1 MLKCDGITKV
11 YGKKTVLSNFSMEFG
26 AGVYGVLGPNGAGK
40 STLFRIVAGILLP
53 TAGTVTWNGVEIH
66 KLGAEYR
73 TGLGVLPQQMPFYS
87 WMKGREYLEYIHELK
102 GLPRLQRKSDVETML
117 GKVELLGDAEKKIR
131 AYSGGMKQR
140 LGIAQALLGT
150 PRLILLDEPT
160 AGLDPRQSVVFKN
173 IVREIS
179 VTSTVILCTHIISDL
194 SALAETILMLQSG
207 NLIAVGSPDALTGQ
221 LAGKVWWLSET
232 EENLMQYPNATRMLM
247 NGQAG
252 LKVIAEST
260 PPANGIQIAPS
271 LEDLYQYHFKEASQ

>member
-53 TAGTVTWNGVEIH
+53 AAGTVTWNGVEIH

-140 LGIAQALLGT
+140 LGIAQALLGN

-160 AGLDPRQSVVFKN
+160 AGLDPRQRVVFKN

-179 VTSTVILCTHIISDL
+179 ATSTVILCTHIISDL

-207 NLIAVGSPDALTGQ
+207 NLIAVGSPEVLTGQ

-252 LKVIAEST
+252 LKVIVESN
-260 PPANGIQIAPS
+260 PPANGIQSAPS

>member
-102 GLPRLQRKSDVETML
+102 GLPRLQRKSDV
-117 GKVELLGDAEKKIR
+117 
-131 AYSGGMKQR
+131 
-140 LGIAQALLGT
+140 
-150 PRLILLDEPT
+150 
-160 AGLDPRQSVVFKN
+160 
-173 IVREIS
+173 
-179 VTSTVILCTHIISDL
+179 
-194 SALAETILMLQSG
+194 
-207 NLIAVGSPDALTGQ
+207 
-221 LAGKVWWLSET
+221 
-232 EENLMQYPNATRMLM
+232 
-247 NGQAG
+247 
-252 LKVIAEST
+252 
-260 PPANGIQIAPS
+260 
-271 LEDLYQYHFKEASQ
+271 

>member
-1 MLKCDGITKV
+1 MLRCDGITKV

-26 AGVYGVLGPNGAGK
+26 AGVYGILGPNGAGK
-40 STLFRIVAGILLP
+40 STLFRIIAGILLP
-53 TAGTVTWNGVEIH
+53 AAGTVTWNGVEIH

-73 TGLGVLPQQMPFYS
+73 TGLGVLPQQMPFYP

-102 GLPRLQRKSDVETML
+102 GLPRAQRKNDVETML
-117 GKVELLGDAEKKIR
+117 GKVELLVDAEKKIR

-140 LGIAQALLGT
+140 LGIAQALLGN

-160 AGLDPRQSVVFKN
+160 AGLDPRQRVVFKN

-179 VTSTVILCTHIISDL
+179 ATCTVILCTHIISDL

-207 NLIAVGSPDALTGQ
+207 NLIAVGSPDVLTGQ

-252 LKVIAEST
+252 LKVIAESN

>member
-1 MLKCDGITKV
+1 M
-11 YGKKTVLSNFSMEFG
+11 
-26 AGVYGVLGPNGAGK
+26 
-40 STLFRIVAGILLP
+40 
-53 TAGTVTWNGVEIH
+53 
-66 KLGAEYR
+66 
-73 TGLGVLPQQMPFYS
+73 
-87 WMKGREYLEYIHELK
+87 
-102 GLPRLQRKSDVETML
+102 
-117 GKVELLGDAEKKIR
+117 
-131 AYSGGMKQR
+131 
-140 LGIAQALLGT
+140 
-150 PRLILLDEPT
+150 
-160 AGLDPRQSVVFKN
+160 VFKN